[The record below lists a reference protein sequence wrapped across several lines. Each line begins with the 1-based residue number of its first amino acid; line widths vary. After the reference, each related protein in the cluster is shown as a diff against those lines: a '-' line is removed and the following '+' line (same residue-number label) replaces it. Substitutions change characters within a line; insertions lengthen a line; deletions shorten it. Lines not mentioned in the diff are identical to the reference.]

1 MICVQALAGNSKLG
15 SLRVRRVTAT
25 KDFLGL
31 HRIPTRFVTPFGKKT
46 FVGGKKRHIDDL
58 NSKFFCVLRVA
69 KC

>member
-1 MICVQALAGNSKLG
+1 
-15 SLRVRRVTAT
+15 VRRVTAT
-25 KDFLGL
+25 NDFLGL